1 MKTLFTVA
9 ILGCG
14 GRGACYASHMVKT
27 PEKYKIVALCDPWK
41 TQLDKM
47 HTLYGL
53 ADTEDFLDTDAFFE
67 RKRADVLVIASS
79 DRAHVAQAIKGMRL
93 GYDLLLEK
101 PISDDREELELLL
114 SVQKETGRR
123 VLVCHELR
131 YGKGYL
137 ALKEILAS
145 GRLGRLFA
153 IDATERFPYW
163 HWAHSYVRGV
173 AASLSECFPTIL
185 AKCSHDLDLL
195 QYYAGSRCKSVSS
208 VGERILFNKE
218 NAPDGAT
225 PYCLDCPH
233 VDSCV
238 FSAKRVYIEHWHAA
252 GDPEFVWPYNQVSKK
267 IPLTEQGL
275 LTDMRRSPYGRCVYL
290 CPVDV
295 VDHQLVQAT
304 FENGVKASLKMLF
317 SGEPS
322 ARRYVFYGTMGEMI
336 FDERSDSIEVLP
348 FGGEREVISVSSLV
362 TSGEKFHGGGDAS
375 LVRELYELLTAHA
388 VAPTTLEESVESH
401 LMGAAA
407 EESRREGGTLK
418 LVHA

>member
-1 MKTLFTVA
+1 M
-9 ILGCG
+9 
-14 GRGACYASHMVKT
+14 
-27 PEKYKIVALCDPWK
+27 
-41 TQLDKM
+41 
-47 HTLYGL
+47 
-53 ADTEDFLDTDAFFE
+53 
-67 RKRADVLVIASS
+67 
-79 DRAHVAQAIKGMRL
+79 
-93 GYDLLLEK
+93 
-101 PISDDREELELLL
+101 
-114 SVQKETGRR
+114 
-123 VLVCHELR
+123 
-131 YGKGYL
+131 
-137 ALKEILAS
+137 
-145 GRLGRLFA
+145 
-153 IDATERFPYW
+153 
-163 HWAHSYVRGV
+163 
-173 AASLSECFPTIL
+173 
-185 AKCSHDLDLL
+185 
-195 QYYAGSRCKSVSS
+195 
-208 VGERILFNKE
+208 
-218 NAPDGAT
+218 
-225 PYCLDCPH
+225 
-233 VDSCV
+233 
-238 FSAKRVYIEHWHAA
+238 
-252 GDPEFVWPYNQVSKK
+252 SKK